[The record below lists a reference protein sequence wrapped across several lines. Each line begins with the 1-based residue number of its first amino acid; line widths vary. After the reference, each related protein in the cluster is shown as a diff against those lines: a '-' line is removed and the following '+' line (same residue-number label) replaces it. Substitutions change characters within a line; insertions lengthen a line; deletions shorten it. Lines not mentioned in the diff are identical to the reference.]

1 MIWDRWYL
9 QPWAWIWS
17 NLERD
22 RLGFWGVLG
31 MVGLTALI
39 PAAGLGDAL
48 GGVFGAMIGMI
59 VTAVGAQIAIIQIN
73 RIGMRRAQRAGWQTV
88 FWMPTS
94 WAVWRQTAQVL
105 GVDPCPAVPHWER
118 HTIVTPWAG
127 ASPQDAAHAFR
138 RARRREWQALA
149 DAEASVG
156 APVHGILI
164 SHTFSTIG
172 GIVLRRGRTRQG
184 TPFAALPRRE
194 TRELP
199 WMQAIMFGDAVPLR
213 PGHDV
218 GDPAQWWVV
227 WLPLQHMPYPPNC
240 VHTEF
245 GCPVSSPSEIPSS

>member
-1 MIWDRWYL
+1 
-9 QPWAWIWS
+9 
-17 NLERD
+17 
-22 RLGFWGVLG
+22 
-31 MVGLTALI
+31 
-39 PAAGLGDAL
+39 
-48 GGVFGAMIGMI
+48 
-59 VTAVGAQIAIIQIN
+59 
-73 RIGMRRAQRAGWQTV
+73 
-88 FWMPTS
+88 
-94 WAVWRQTAQVL
+94 
-105 GVDPCPAVPHWER
+105 
-118 HTIVTPWAG
+118 
-127 ASPQDAAHAFR
+127 HAFR